1 MRTLIMG
8 LIKSGRGGE
17 GVSLSKGASSRVI
30 KGAND
35 VTGNI

>member
-1 MRTLIMG
+1 MG
-8 LIKSGRGGE
+8 LIKSGRE
-17 GVSLSKGASSRVI
+17 GDASLSKGAPSRVI